1 MGSAFNRA
9 AFVAFG
15 AAAVVA
21 SLAQTA
27 LAKPM
32 RFTLE
37 VSPMAGGPDDLF
49 TATVQIEVNGV
60 TGPDRYWHPDFGDFE
75 VTGTQV
81 KQGTSSVIDPARGQQ
96 IRTVI
101 IRRYELTPKRNGRL
115 RIKPAKVKIG
125 RDEYE
130 TDEVWV
136 QVGKATAGGTGVP
149 VAPPSGGGSDP
160 TAVGGIG
167 VPGFVAPD
175 PRNRSQDMFL
185 HVVADKSEVWLGEQV
200 TVTWMLYTRSEV
212 LKFEPKPPSLDG
224 LWTEIL
230 YEPDAYFTYHEDMVG
245 GTPFVVAIVS
255 KRALFPTETGRLEVK
270 PFRARVASLSTSVGR
285 SRDLTARAVPLQVKA
300 LPPGA
305 PPGFDPTYVGS
316 FEVQSS
322 VDRAEIEASESLTL
336 TVQVSGIGAIRRTQP
351 PRLAFPGFTFRA
363 PRDTQDTIDTAS
375 GTVRGERVYRYWTT
389 PEQGG
394 ALTIPAVEVP
404 FFDPRSGS
412 YQVARSRPIPIMVKG
427 DPSALAGDQAASR
440 ENVIPRDIRLIH
452 AGEGISSRTVP
463 RLYKSPWFWP
473 LLAIPP
479 LVFVL
484 VLATDRVR
492 QSLKKDTPRARVRR
506 ARGRA
511 RKRFRVAEIHI
522 RGNRPAKFFGE
533 LARVLYDYIE
543 ERTGQPV
550 QSKTRDE
557 LRVFLAEKGFAE
569 ETIQQIDQML
579 ENFDFARFAPSQAGP
594 GEMRAQM
601 RQLKE
606 LLRRIEKTR
615 LNADAE
621 AA

>member
-1 MGSAFNRA
+1 MRA
-9 AFVAFG
+9 SGALAVAALLVAG
-15 AAAVVA
+15 AAPAA
-21 SLAQTA
+21 AGG
-27 LAKPM
+27 KPL

-37 VSPMAGGPDDLF
+37 VSPMAGGPDDPY
-49 TATVQIEVNGV
+49 TASVQIEVAGV

-75 VTGTQV
+75 VVGTQV
-81 KQGTSSVIDPARGQQ
+81 KQGTSSVIDPKGQQ

-101 IRRYELTPKRNGRL
+101 IRRYDLKPRRNGRI
-115 RIKPAKVKIG
+115 RVRGAKLKIG
-125 RDEYE
+125 RDEFS
-130 TDEVWV
+130 TDDVWV
-136 QVGKATAGGTGVP
+136 QVGRATAGGTGGPVVP
-149 VAPPSGGGSDP
+149 PTTGGADP

-167 VPGFVAPD
+167 VPGFGPPD
-175 PRNRSQDMFL
+175 PKNRSLDMFL
-185 HVVADKSEVWLGEQV
+185 HVVADKSEVYLGEQV

-230 YEPDAYFTYHEDMVG
+230 YEPDAYFTYHEDVVG

-255 KRALFPTETGRLEVK
+255 KRALFPTATGRLEVK

-285 SRDLTARAVPLQVKA
+285 SRDLTSRAIPLTVKP

-305 PPGFDPTYVGS
+305 PPGFDPSYVGS
-316 FEVQSS
+316 FDVKSS
-322 VDRAEIEASESLTL
+322 VDRNEIEASESLTL
-336 TVQVSGIGAIRRTQP
+336 TVEVSGIGAIRRTQP

-363 PRDTQDTIDTAS
+363 PRDTQDTIDTSS
-375 GTVRGERVYRYWTT
+375 GTVRGERIYRYWTT

-404 FFDPRSGS
+404 FFDPRSGK
-412 YQVARSRPIPIMVKG
+412 YEVARSRPIEITVKG
-427 DPSALAGDQAASR
+427 DPGKLAGHDRDNR
-440 ENVIPRDIRLIH
+440 ENIVPRDIRLIH
-452 AGEGISSRTVP
+452 GGEGITSRTVH

-473 LLAIPP
+473 LLGVAP
-479 LVFVL
+479 LAFVL
-484 VLATDRVR
+484 VIASDRVR
-492 QSLKKDTPRARVRR
+492 QRLKKDTPRARLRR

-550 QSKTRDE
+550 LSMTREE
-557 LRVFLAEKGFAE
+557 LRGFLTDKGFDPA
-569 ETIQQIDQML
+569 TIQEIDQSL
-579 ENFDFARFAPSQAGP
+579 ETFDFARFAPSAAGP
-594 GEMRAQM
+594 GELRAAM

-606 LLRRIEKTR
+606 LLRKIEKTR
-615 LNADAE
+615 LTADVE
-621 AA
+621 AAA

>member
-1 MGSAFNRA
+1 MKRSLSALF
-9 AFVAFG
+9 

-21 SLAQTA
+21 SSGAAQA
-27 LAKPM
+27 ASKPL

-37 VSPMAGGPDDLF
+37 VSPMAGGPDDVY
-49 TATVQIEVNGV
+49 TATVQIEINGV

-81 KQGTSSVIDPARGQQ
+81 KQGTSSVIDPAHGQQ

-101 IRRYELTPKRNGRL
+101 IRRYELKPKRNGRL
-115 RIKPAKVKIG
+115 RIRPAKLKIG
-125 RDEYE
+125 KEE
-130 TDEVWV
+130 VQTDEVWV
-136 QVGKATAGGTGVP
+136 QVGRATAGGTGVP
-149 VAPPSGGGSDP
+149 VAPPSAGGADP

-175 PRNRSQDMFL
+175 PKNRSLDMFI
-185 HVVADKSEVWLGEQV
+185 HVVADKSEVYLGEQV

-230 YEPDAYFTYHEDMVG
+230 FEPDAYFTYHEDVVG

-255 KRALFPTETGRLEVK
+255 KRGLFPTATGRLEIK

-285 SRDLTARAVPLQVKA
+285 SRDLTSRAIPLTVKP
-300 LPPGA
+300 LPAGA

-316 FEVQSS
+316 FEVKSS
-322 VDRAEIEASESLTL
+322 VDRNEIDASESLTL
-336 TVQVSGIGAIRRTQP
+336 TVEVSGIGAIRRTQP
-351 PRLAFPGFTFRA
+351 PKLGFPGFTFRA
-363 PRDTQDTIDTAS
+363 PRDTQDTVDTSS
-375 GTVRGERVYRYWTT
+375 GTVRGERIYRYWTT

-404 FFDPRSGS
+404 FFDPRSGK
-412 YQVARSRPIPIMVKG
+412 YDVARSRPIEITVKG
-427 DPSALAGDQAASR
+427 DPGKLAGHDRDSR
-440 ENVIPRDIRLIH
+440 ENIVPRDIRLIH
-452 AGEGISSRTVP
+452 AGEGISSRTVH
-463 RLYKSPWFWP
+463 RLYRSPWFWP
-473 LLAIPP
+473 LLGMAP
-479 LVFVL
+479 LAFVM
-484 VLATDRVR
+484 VIATDRVR
-492 QSLKKDTPRARVRR
+492 QRLKKDTPRARLRR

-543 ERTGQPV
+543 ERAGQPV
-550 QSKTRDE
+550 LSMTRDE
-557 LRVFLAEKGFAE
+557 LRVFLKDKGFQPT
-569 ETIQQIDQML
+569 TIQDIDQSL
-579 ENFDFARFAPSQAGP
+579 ETFDFARFAPSAAGP

-601 RQLKE
+601 RKLKD
-606 LLRRIEKTR
+606 LLRVIEKTR
-615 LNADAE
+615 LHQDVDE

>member
-1 MGSAFNRA
+1 MRSVTLALSAA
-9 AFVAFG
+9 LSLVAIG
-15 AAAVVA
+15 
-21 SLAQTA
+21 TA
-27 LAKPM
+27 HAGQKPL
-32 RFTLE
+32 RFSLE
-37 VSPMAGGPDDLF
+37 VSPMAGGPDDVY
-49 TATVQIEVNGV
+49 TATVQVEIAGV

-75 VTGTQV
+75 VVGTQV
-81 KQGTSSVIDPARGQQ
+81 KQGTSSVIDPAHGQQ

-101 IRRYELTPKRNGRL
+101 IRRYELKARRNGRI
-115 RIKPAKVKIG
+115 RIKAAKLKMG

-130 TDEVWV
+130 TDDVWV
-136 QVGKATAGGTGVP
+136 QVGRGTAGGTGVP
-149 VAPPSGGGSDP
+149 AAPPTGGGTDP

-175 PRNRSQDMFL
+175 PRNRSLDMFL
-185 HVVADKSEVWLGEQV
+185 HVVADKSEVYLGEQV

-230 YEPDAYFTYHEDMVG
+230 YEPDAYFTYHEDVVG

-285 SRDLTARAVPLQVKA
+285 SKDLTSRAIPLVVKP

-316 FEVQSS
+316 FEVKSS
-322 VDRAEIEASESLTL
+322 VDRNEIDASESLTL
-336 TVQVSGIGAIRRTQP
+336 TVEVSGVGAIRRTQP

-363 PRDTQDTIDTAS
+363 PRDTQDTVDTSS
-375 GTVRGERVYRYWTT
+375 GSVRGERIYRYWTT

-394 ALTIPAVEVP
+394 ALTIPAVQVP
-404 FFDPRSGS
+404 FFDPRTGK
-412 YQVARSRPIPIMVKG
+412 YEVARSRPIEITVKG
-427 DPSALAGDQAASR
+427 DPSKIAGHAADTR
-440 ENVIPRDIRLIH
+440 ENLIPRDIRLIH
-452 AGEGISSRTVP
+452 GGEGISSRTVP
-463 RLYKSPWFWP
+463 RLYKSGWFWP
-473 LLAIPP
+473 LLAMPP
-479 LVFVL
+479 LAFAL
-484 VLATDRVR
+484 VIATDRLR
-492 QSLKKDTPRARVRR
+492 QRLKKDTPRARLRR

-533 LARVLYDYIE
+533 LARVLYDHIE

-550 QSKTRDE
+550 LSMTRDE
-557 LRVFLAEKGFAE
+557 LRGFLKDKGFEA
-569 ETIQQIDQML
+569 ETIQEIDQTL
-579 ENFDFARFAPSQAGP
+579 ETFDFARFAPSAAGP

-601 RQLKE
+601 RTLKD

-615 LNADAE
+615 LVRGEEE

>member
-1 MGSAFNRA
+1 MKRSLPALF
-9 AFVAFG
+9 

-21 SLAQTA
+21 SSGAAQA
-27 LAKPM
+27 ASKPL

-37 VSPMAGGPDDLF
+37 VSPMAGGPDDVY
-49 TATVQIEVNGV
+49 TATVQIEISGV

-75 VTGTQV
+75 VAGTQV
-81 KQGTSSVIDPARGQQ
+81 KQGTSSVIDPAHGQQ

-101 IRRYELTPKRNGRL
+101 IRRYELKPKRNGRL
-115 RIKPAKVKIG
+115 RIRPARLKIG
-125 RDEYE
+125 KEE
-130 TDEVWV
+130 FQTDEVWV
-136 QVGKATAGGTGVP
+136 QVGRATAGGVGVP
-149 VAPPSGGGSDP
+149 VAPPGAGGADP

-175 PRNRSQDMFL
+175 PKNRSLDMFL
-185 HVVADKSEVWLGEQV
+185 HVVADKSEVFLGEQV

-230 YEPDAYFTYHEDMVG
+230 FEPDAYFTYHEDVVG

-255 KRALFPTETGRLEVK
+255 KRGLFPTTTGRLEIK

-285 SRDLTARAVPLQVKA
+285 SRDLTSRAIPLTVKP
-300 LPPGA
+300 LPAGA

-316 FEVQSS
+316 FEVKSS
-322 VDRAEIEASESLTL
+322 VDRNEIDASESLTL
-336 TVQVSGIGAIRRTQP
+336 TVEVSGIGAIRRTQP

-363 PRDTQDTIDTAS
+363 PRDTQDTVDTSS

-404 FFDPRSGS
+404 FFDPRSGK
-412 YQVARSRPIPIMVKG
+412 YDVARSRPIEITVKG
-427 DPSALAGDQAASR
+427 DPGKLAGHDRDNR
-440 ENVIPRDIRLIH
+440 ENIVPRDIRLIH
-452 AGEGISSRTVP
+452 GGERISSRTVH
-463 RLYKSPWFWP
+463 RLYRSPWFWP
-473 LLAIPP
+473 LLGVAP
-479 LVFVL
+479 LAFLMVI
-484 VLATDRVR
+484 ATDRVR
-492 QSLKKDTPRARVRR
+492 QRLKKDTPRARLRR

-550 QSKTRDE
+550 LSKTRDE
-557 LRVFLAEKGFAE
+557 LRVFLKDKGFQPA
-569 ETIQQIDQML
+569 TIQDIDQSL
-579 ENFDFARFAPSQAGP
+579 ETFDFARFAPSAAGP

-601 RQLKE
+601 RKLKD
-606 LLRRIEKTR
+606 LLRLIEKTR
-615 LNADAE
+615 LHHDVDE

>member
-1 MGSAFNRA
+1 MKSVTL
-9 AFVAFG
+9 AFVAGLLFLPAAG
-15 AAAVVA
+15 GTAQAAARP
-21 SLAQTA
+21 L
-27 LAKPM
+27 

-37 VSPMAGGPDDLF
+37 VSPMTGGPDDVY
-49 TATVQIEVNGV
+49 TATVQIEIGGV
-60 TGPDRYWHPDFGDFE
+60 SGPDRYWHPDFGDFE
-75 VTGTQV
+75 VVGTQV
-81 KQGTSSVIDPARGQQ
+81 KQGTSSVIDPSHGQQ

-101 IRRYELTPKRNGRL
+101 IRRYELKAKRNGRL
-115 RIKPAKVKIG
+115 RIRGAKLKMG
-125 RDEYE
+125 RDEHQ
-130 TDEVWV
+130 TDDVWV
-136 QVGKATAGGTGVP
+136 QVGRATAGGTGVP
-149 VAPPSGGGSDP
+149 AAPPSGGGTDP

-175 PRNRSQDMFL
+175 PKNRSLDMFL

-230 YEPDAYFTYHEDMVG
+230 YEPDAYFTYHEDVVG

-255 KRALFPTETGRLEVK
+255 KRALFPTETGRLEIK

-285 SRDLTARAVPLQVKA
+285 SRDLTSRAIPLTVKP

-316 FEVQSS
+316 FEVKSS
-322 VDRAEIEASESLTL
+322 VDRNEIDASESLTL
-336 TVQVSGIGAIRRTQP
+336 TVEVSGIGAIRRTQP
-351 PRLAFPGFTFRA
+351 PKLAFPGFTFRA
-363 PRDTQDTIDTAS
+363 PRDTQDTVDTAT

-394 ALTIPAVEVP
+394 ALTIPAVQVP
-404 FFDPRSGS
+404 FFDPRTGK
-412 YQVARSRPIPIMVKG
+412 YDVARSRPIDITVKG
-427 DPSALAGDQAASR
+427 DPSKIAGHGGDSR

-452 AGEGISSRTVP
+452 GGEGISSRTVP

-473 LLAIPP
+473 LLGVAP
-479 LVFVL
+479 LAFVL
-484 VLATDRVR
+484 VIATDRVR
-492 QSLKKDTPRARVRR
+492 QRLKKDTPRARLRR

-533 LARVLYDYIE
+533 LARVLYDHIE
-543 ERTGQPV
+543 ERTGQSV
-550 QSKTRDE
+550 LSMTRDE
-557 LRVFLAEKGFAE
+557 LRVFLKDRGFQPD
-569 ETIQQIDQML
+569 TIQEIDQTL
-579 ENFDFARFAPSQAGP
+579 ETFDFARFAPSAAGP

-601 RQLKE
+601 RKLRD
-606 LLRRIEKTR
+606 LLRTIEKTR
-615 LNADAE
+615 LVEDAE
-621 AA
+621 EAA

>member
-1 MGSAFNRA
+1 MRFRTLAL
-9 AFVAFG
+9 
-15 AAAVVA
+15 AAVVVA
-21 SLAQTA
+21 AVA
-27 LAKPM
+27 RPAGAAKPL

-37 VSPMAGGPDDLF
+37 VSPMAGGPDDPYV
-49 TATVQIEVNGV
+49 ATVQIEVSGV

-75 VTGTQV
+75 VVGTQV
-81 KQGTSSVIDPARGQQ
+81 KQGTSSVIDPRGQQ

-101 IRRYELTPKRNGRL
+101 IRRYDLKPKRNGRI
-115 RIKPAKVKIG
+115 RIRGAKVKLG
-125 RDEYE
+125 KEE
-130 TDEVWV
+130 FTTDDVWV
-136 QVGKATAGGTGVP
+136 QVGRGTAGGTGLP
-149 VAPPSGGGSDP
+149 VAPPTAGGADP

-167 VPGFVAPD
+167 VPGFVPPD
-175 PRNRSQDMFL
+175 PKNRSLDMFL
-185 HVVADKSEVWLGEQV
+185 HVVADKSEVYLGEQV

-230 YEPDAYFTYHEDMVG
+230 YEPDAYFTYHEDVVG

-255 KRALFPTETGRLEVK
+255 KRALFPTQTGRVEIK

-285 SRDLTARAVPLQVKA
+285 SRDLTSRDIPITVKP

-316 FEVQSS
+316 FEVKSS
-322 VDRAEIEASESLTL
+322 VDRNEIEASESLTL
-336 TVQVSGIGAIRRTQP
+336 TVEVSGIGAIRRTQP
-351 PRLAFPGFTFRA
+351 PKLAFKGFTFRA
-363 PRDTQDTIDTAS
+363 PRDTQDTVDTSS
-375 GTVRGERVYRYWTT
+375 GSVRGERIYRYWTT

-394 ALTIPAVEVP
+394 ALTIPAVQVP
-404 FFDPRSGS
+404 YFDPRSGK
-412 YQVARSRPIPIMVKG
+412 YEVARSRPIEITVKG
-427 DPSALAGDQAASR
+427 DPGKLAGHDRDSR
-440 ENVIPRDIRLIH
+440 ENVVPRDIRLIH
-452 AGEGISSRTVP
+452 GGEGITSRTVP

-473 LLAIPP
+473 LLGVAP
-479 LVFVL
+479 LAFVL
-484 VLATDRVR
+484 VIATDRVR
-492 QSLKKDTPRARVRR
+492 QRLKKDTPRARLRR

-550 QSKTRDE
+550 LSKTRDE
-557 LRVFLAEKGFAE
+557 LRVFLTEKGFEPATIAE
-569 ETIQQIDQML
+569 IDESLET
-579 ENFDFARFAPSQAGP
+579 FDFARFAPSQAGP

-601 RQLKE
+601 RKLRD
-606 LLRRIEKTR
+606 LLRKIEKTR
-615 LNADAE
+615 LTADVE

>member
-1 MGSAFNRA
+1 MKRLLPALI
-9 AFVAFG
+9 
-15 AAAVVA
+15 AAAVMA
-21 SLAQTA
+21 PGGAA
-27 LAKPM
+27 RAAAKPL

-37 VSPMAGGPDDLF
+37 VSPMAGGPDDVY
-49 TATVQIEVNGV
+49 TATVQIEIGGV

-75 VTGTQV
+75 VVGSQV

-101 IRRYELTPKRNGRL
+101 IRRYELKPKRNGRL
-115 RIKPAKVKIG
+115 RVRAAKLKIG
-125 RDEYE
+125 KEE
-130 TDEVWV
+130 FQTDEVWV
-136 QVGKATAGGTGVP
+136 QVGRATAGGTGVP
-149 VAPPSGGGSDP
+149 AAPPTTGGADP

-175 PRNRSQDMFL
+175 PKNRSLDMFL
-185 HVVADKSEVWLGEQV
+185 HVVADKSEVYLGEQV
-200 TVTWMLYTRSEV
+200 SVTWMLYTRSEV

-230 YEPDAYFTYHEDMVG
+230 YEPDAYFTYHEDVVG

-255 KRALFPTETGRLEVK
+255 KRALFPTATGRLEIK

-285 SRDLTARAVPLQVKA
+285 SRDLTSRAIPLTVKP

-305 PPGFDPTYVGS
+305 PPAFDPTYVGS
-316 FEVQSS
+316 FEVKSS
-322 VDRAEIEASESLTL
+322 VDRNEIDASESLTL
-336 TVQVSGIGAIRRTQP
+336 TVEVSGIGAIRRTQP

-363 PRDTQDTIDTAS
+363 PRDTQDTIDTSS
-375 GTVRGERVYRYWTT
+375 GTVRGERIYRYWTT

-404 FFDPRSGS
+404 FFDPRSGK
-412 YQVARSRPIPIMVKG
+412 YEVARSRPIDITVKG
-427 DPSALAGDQAASR
+427 DPGKLAGHDRDSR
-440 ENVIPRDIRLIH
+440 ENIVPRDVRLIH
-452 AGEGISSRTVP
+452 GGEGISSRTVP

-473 LLAIPP
+473 LLGVAP
-479 LVFVL
+479 LAFVL
-484 VLATDRVR
+484 VIATDRVR
-492 QSLKKDTPRARVRR
+492 QRLKKDTPRARLRR

-533 LARVLYDYIE
+533 LARVLYDHIE

-550 QSKTRDE
+550 LSMTRDE
-557 LRVFLAEKGFAE
+557 LRGFLKDRGFEAETVQE
-569 ETIQQIDQML
+569 IDQSL
-579 ENFDFARFAPSQAGP
+579 ETFDFARFAPSAAGP

-601 RQLKE
+601 RKLKE
-606 LLRRIEKTR
+606 LLRMIEKTR
-615 LNADAE
+615 LHHDVDE